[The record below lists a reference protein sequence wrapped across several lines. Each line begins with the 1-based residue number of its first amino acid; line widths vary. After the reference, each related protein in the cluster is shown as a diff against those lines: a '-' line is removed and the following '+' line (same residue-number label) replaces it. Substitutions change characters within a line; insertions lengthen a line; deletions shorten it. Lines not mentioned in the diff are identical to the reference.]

1 MNLIKMIMRRG
12 FEKKKEKERDK
23 INYKAK
29 SISDLSTNSKSYLN
43 FKLGTSFT
51 LIF

>member
-12 FEKKKEKERDK
+12 FEKKEKEGDK

-29 SISDLSTNSKSYLN
+29 FINTQ
-43 FKLGTSFT
+43 T
-51 LIF
+51 

>member
-29 SISDLSTNSKSYLN
+29 FINTQ
-43 FKLGTSFT
+43 T
-51 LIF
+51 